1 MRASSESL
9 YLEFENMPVK
19 VIAIRKIPEIET
31 AGLRIQETE
40 PGRELT
46 VSLWVAWEL
55 VDAGLARL
63 ADEGVSDEE
72 WTQIHYRERF
82 QPVGQPSPLPDDFY
96 LKAYLTFKRNYRA
109 SESDSSSLGSLD
121 RRKGRFR
128 DILESR
134 IGKIIRLASAEAAV
148 ESRFLQKEE
157 SKLYNDLYSLVS
169 TWRKEMRELGEG

>member
-1 MRASSESL
+1 LGASSGSL
-9 YLEFENMPVK
+9 YFEFENMPVK
-19 VIAIRKIPEIET
+19 VIATRKIPEIET

-63 ADEGVSDEE
+63 ADDSVSDEE

-82 QPVGQPSPLPDDFY
+82 QPVGQPSPLPNDFY
-96 LKAYLTFKRNYRA
+96 LKAYLTFKRNRKA
-109 SESDSSSLGSLD
+109 LESDSSSLGSLD
-121 RRKGRFR
+121 RRRGRFR

-134 IGKIIRLASAEAAV
+134 IGKIIRLASAEVTV
-148 ESRFLQKEE
+148 ESRGLQKEE
-157 SKLYNDLYSLVS
+157 SRLYNNLYSLVS
-169 TWRKEMRELGEG
+169 TWRKEMRELGGG